1 MRFMFFI
8 IPNISE
14 SDWMPSAEAV
24 AAMGKYNDE
33 LSKAGVLLALDG
45 LHPTSRGARI
55 SGAGGKVTVTDGPFT
70 EAKEIIGGY
79 WLVDVSSKEEAIE
92 WARRCPA
99 VQGPATI
106 DGYDGPVP
114 VIEIRQV
121 FEPSDFPPEIQAVV
135 GGQQVRQ

>member
-1 MRFMFFI
+1 MRFMFFM

-14 SDWMPSAEAV
+14 DNWMPSAEAV

-33 LSKAGVLLALDG
+33 LAKAGVLLSLDG
-45 LHPTSRGARI
+45 LHPLSKGARI
-55 SGAGGKVTVTDGPFT
+55 TGAGGKVTVTDGPFI

-79 WLVDVSSKEEAIE
+79 WLIDVSSKEEAIE

-99 VQGPATI
+99 IQGPATI
-106 DGYDGPVP
+106 PGYDGPVP

-121 FEPSDFPPEIQAVV
+121 FEMSDFSAELQAAAD
-135 GGQQVRQ
+135 QP